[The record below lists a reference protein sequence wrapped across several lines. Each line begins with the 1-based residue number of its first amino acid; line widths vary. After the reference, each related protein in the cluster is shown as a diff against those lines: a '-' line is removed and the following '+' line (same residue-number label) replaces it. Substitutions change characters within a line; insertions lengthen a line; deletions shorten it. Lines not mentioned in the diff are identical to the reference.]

1 MTIGLLGA
9 TGYTGRLVAAELA
22 RRGLPARLGG
32 RDPDRLA
39 AFDPAGSGDGGSGD
53 GPAELVLVDVTDPP
67 SLRAF
72 LSGLDAVISCVGP
85 FVRYGDP
92 VVDAAVA
99 AGVPYVDST
108 GETTFM
114 TGVYDRHADAPV
126 PVVPA
131 CGFDY
136 IPGDLGAALAADLA
150 GGEVARVLVGYHI
163 RGMKASRG
171 TARSAVGMVGQMRFA
186 PRRVLIDFPGGTRSA
201 VTVPWG
207 EEVTVPRFLP
217 GVNVRTVHV
226 VPSLVAHGLGAV
238 GPALPLAAPLLKVAR
253 PVLERLV
260 EHLPEGPPQTV
271 GGPLE
276 TQVVVHVAGH
286 FGEAAVVVNV
296 GNAYQV
302 TAALL
307 VEAAVRVAAEGCPT
321 GALTTAQAF
330 DPAEFLDAVSGPLL
344 TWEQLPVA

>member
-1 MTIGLLGA
+1 MIGLLGA
-9 TGYTGRLVAAELA
+9 TGYTGRLVVAELA

-39 AFDPAGSGDGGSGD
+39 ALEPSDDPLTERA
-53 GPAELVLVDVTDPP
+53 LVDVADPVA
-67 SLRAF
+67 LAAF

-85 FVRYGDP
+85 FVKYGDP

-114 TGVYDRHADAPV
+114 AGVYDRHANAAV

-171 TARSAVGMVGQMRFA
+171 TARSAVGVINEMRFA

-217 GVNVRTVHV
+217 GVHVRTAHV

-238 GPALPLAAPLLKVAR
+238 GPALPLAGPLLRFAR
-253 PVLERLV
+253 PVLEQLV
-260 EHLPEGPPQTV
+260 ERLPEGPPQSA
-271 GGPLE
+271 GGPLD
-276 TQVVVHVAGH
+276 TQIVVHVAGH

-296 GNAYQV
+296 GDAYQV

-307 VEAAVRVAAEGCPT
+307 VESAVRVAAEGCPT

-330 DPAEFLDAVSGPLL
+330 EPAEFLDAVSGPLL
-344 TWEQLPVA
+344 SWAQLATS